1 MGHSK
6 VGMLWKQYWDTAF
19 IHICLYLG
27 HSTVFRLLRTLHLEK
42 FAYILQSSSWRFLF
56 IFVCRVEVGL
66 YVVYLTE
73 LLSLDTQQLKCCHYR
88 LYSKKPCTF
97 LTLAQSQFSLNPL
110 TVEILCFAKNKACC
124 KLGGNSNTGGFK
136 VFAQEFVNYQPI
148 ALRTLQNGLLIEL
161 MYMLGFT
168 YLYCI
173 IHLQL
178 LTLKQ

>member
-1 MGHSK
+1 M
-6 VGMLWKQYWDTAF
+6 
-19 IHICLYLG
+19 
-27 HSTVFRLLRTLHLEK
+27 
-42 FAYILQSSSWRFLF
+42 
-56 IFVCRVEVGL
+56 EVGL